1 MEPLRLRPA
10 VEIPI
15 RRVRPVAAGAAL
27 AVLFSLGA
35 YNYLI
40 SMRPMLQRPPR
51 GGVALT
57 FTTEPSGAEVVRET
71 SGEVICRTPCS
82 VEVQPGRF
90 GIATYRLE
98 RPGYAS
104 QRVMVDLRGGDTRVE
119 AVLIPRPASPGVA
132 SAVVSE

>member
-1 MEPLRLRPA
+1 MDPSRLRPA

-40 SMRPMLQRPPR
+40 SMRPMLHPPR

-57 FTTEPSGAEVVRET
+57 FATEPSGAEVVRET
-71 SGEVICRTPCS
+71 SGEVVCRTPCS

-98 RPGYAS
+98 RPFYAS

-119 AVLIPRPASPGVA
+119 AVLVPRHA
-132 SAVVSE
+132 SAGFNISK